1 VSGASFAESTVEE
14 AGLAWLDGQSYSV
27 ARGPQIAFGQSGAER
42 SDPTYRDV
50 VLEWRL
56 REALVRLNP
65 ELPPE
70 ALDDAFRKIVRA
82 DGPSLIERNR
92 AVHRMLV
99 DGVTVEYRRPDGSI
113 AGAQARVIDFD
124 DPEANDWLA
133 VNQFTVVGPQGQ
145 ARRADIVIF
154 LNGLPLGVIEL
165 KNPADENA
173 TIWSAF
179 HQLQTYGAQIPALF
193 DYNCALVVSD
203 GTEARI
209 GVLGAGKEWF
219 KPWRTIDGAT
229 SKQDSPVRRRTF
241 RGRHRQAATC
251 TLHAQVQTE
260 GTRLWSVLAASATT
274 QSSAGLWSRC
284 VRGGAA

>member
-1 VSGASFAESTVEE
+1 MSTRWFVELDVE
-14 AGLAWLDGQSYSV
+14 LAGLQWLADLGFAVAHGPEIAIGQP
-27 ARGPQIAFGQSGAER
+27 AAER

-65 ELPPE
+65 DLPQE

-99 DGVTVEYRRPDGSI
+99 DGVTVEYRRAVGSI

-124 DPEANDWLA
+124 DPANNDYLA

-145 ARRADIVIF
+145 ARRADIVTF
-154 LNGLPLGVIEL
+154 VNGLPLGVIEL
-165 KNPADENA
+165 KNPADKNA
-173 TIWSAF
+173 TIWSALN
-179 HQLQTYGAQIPALF
+179 QLQTYQSQIPALF

-219 KPWRTIDGAT
+219 K
-229 SKQDSPVRRRTF
+229 
-241 RGRHRQAATC
+241 RQIEEAA
-251 TLHAQVQTE
+251 
-260 GTRLWSVLAASATT
+260 
-274 QSSAGLWSRC
+274 
-284 VRGGAA
+284 